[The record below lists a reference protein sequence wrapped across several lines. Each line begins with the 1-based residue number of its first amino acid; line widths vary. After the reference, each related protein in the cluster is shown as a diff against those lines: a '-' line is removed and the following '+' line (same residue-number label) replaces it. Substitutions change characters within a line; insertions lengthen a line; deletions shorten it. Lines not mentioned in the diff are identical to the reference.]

1 MNKGISVGEGVLWV
15 AAWFGVMLLYTALDV
30 AVWRKIAPGHAKLL
44 IKKIFPA
51 S

>member
-1 MNKGISVGEGVLWV
+1 MNKGISVGEGDLWV
-15 AAWFGVMLLYTALDV
+15 VAWFGVMLLYTAIDV

-44 IKKIFPA
+44 IKKFFPA